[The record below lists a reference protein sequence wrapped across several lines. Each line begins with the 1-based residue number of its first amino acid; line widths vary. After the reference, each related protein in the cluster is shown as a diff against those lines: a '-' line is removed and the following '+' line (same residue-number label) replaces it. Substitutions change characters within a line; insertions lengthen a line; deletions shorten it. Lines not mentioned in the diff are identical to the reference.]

1 MLRNSRVAGCSKQFM
16 PNIILNMDDYVMPA
30 MLKSVI
36 TLVEKCYKISIKT
49 KYLAT

>member
-16 PNIILNMDDYVMPA
+16 PNIILNMDDYVM
-30 MLKSVI
+30 LKSVI